1 MAQAQDIR
9 RQQGDVS
16 PNNYSTPGVVDQSAG
31 LMAQA
36 IGQGVGAVVEIDK
49 ELAKARFGES
59 IETLRSQ
66 YLAGNAVAGPMQ
78 DAAEGSENEADVGT
92 ELTGTDK
99 SSLKDFER
107 VLGQNSAAVEQGRMT
122 QDAMRLRGERL
133 YRVAISKRPGL
144 AREFRQVA
152 GDLLGMDVVGAS
164 LDILASREKELL
176 QAGAAG
182 AKTQAEAEMDRFKF
196 LRTQFTEAGF
206 PQAGLFAGPGPEF
219 NAYVNQNYEAYQA
232 KVNSN
237 ETVRLSAQ
245 RVALLKD
252 QGVVN
257 RTANNALFADRASAV
272 EKGFTG
278 EVNTAIDM
286 LRNSGKINDYQS
298 VQTVVQTLMTKLND
312 SVGQLNASATS
323 DDVDDS
329 TRTSATKRLT
339 DTAERM
345 TARLGIAGEGKYA
358 ADLVEALQAEA
369 KYSLLS
375 NDDLRMQ
382 TTLYNLVPAPVAD
395 RLAKAQEPA
404 LILASTAAM
413 QGVTSPQGNVV
424 AAKDVLY
431 NVMGSVWP
439 TGRGTPDATSVAAA
453 STAFATLPRSFY
465 EQEAEQFNFS
475 KWSGQQGLLPAM
487 AAYAPQMKGMTE
499 EQKQRVAA
507 EIAGSAAWG
516 TRIALRRL
524 FQKAPELQGTVDTT
538 AMFNPQNGTRMFVP
552 KKGVTWTPEQQRLA
566 DSYSGMVNPVGVS
579 KAIQA
584 FAPELKTSTDVW
596 RYVAQ
601 TNAPMLEARQRAS
614 AARQKPASNVS
625 GSTVPGRVQ
634 TANSGPSERWWD
646 K

>member
-16 PNNYSTPGVVDQSAG
+16 PNNYVTPGVVDPSAG
-31 LMAQA
+31 MMASA

-49 ELAKARFGES
+49 QLATKRFGDAV
-59 IETLRSQ
+59 ETLRSQ
-66 YLAGNAVAGPMQ
+66 YLAGNVASGQLQ
-78 DAAEGSENEADVGT
+78 DAAEGAEDEADVGY
-92 ELTGTDK
+92 ELTGADK
-99 SSLKDFER
+99 SSLKDFEQ
-107 VLGQNSAAVEQGRMT
+107 VLGQSSKAVEQGRMT
-122 QDAMRLRGERL
+122 QDAFRLRGERL
-133 YRVAISKRPGL
+133 YRQAISKRPGL

-164 LDILASREKELL
+164 LDILADREKELL

-182 AKTQAEAEMDRFKF
+182 AKSKQEAEMDRFKF
-196 LRTQFTEAGF
+196 LRQQFTEAGF
-206 PQAGLFAGPGPEF
+206 PQAGLYAGPGPEF
-219 NAYVNQNYEAYQA
+219 NAFVNQNYEAYQA

-298 VQTVVQTLMTKLND
+298 VETVVQTLMTKLND

-323 DDVDDS
+323 DDIDDS
-329 TRTSATKRLT
+329 ARQAALKRLN

-358 ADLVEALQAEA
+358 ADLVEAMQAEA

-382 TTLYNLVPAPVAD
+382 TALYALVPPPVAD
-395 RLAKAQEPA
+395 RIAKAQEPT

-413 QGVTSPQGNVV
+413 QGVTSPAGNVV

-439 TGRGTPDATSVAAA
+439 TGRGAPDATSVAAA

-465 EQEAEQFNFS
+465 EQEAEQFNFAR
-475 KWSGQQGLLPAM
+475 WSGQQGLLPAM

-499 EQKQRVAA
+499 EQKQRIAS

-516 TRIALRRL
+516 TRVALRRL
-524 FQKAPELQGTVDTT
+524 FQKAPQLQGTVDTT

-552 KKGVTWTPEQQRLA
+552 KKGVTWTAEEQRLA
-566 DSYSGMVNPVGVS
+566 DSYSGLVNPVGVS

-596 RYVAQ
+596 RYVAR
-601 TNAPMLEARQRAS
+601 TNAPMLEARQRS
-614 AARQKPASNVS
+614 QEARQKAPSNVA
-625 GSTVPGRVQ
+625 GSRVPGRVQ
-634 TANSGPSERWWD
+634 TGNSGPSTRWWE
-646 K
+646 